1 MSEGYGEFYSLLRV
15 RGDED
20 GTAGWL
26 VISTKKNHI
35 LRLFLLSKK
44 QKQNYKNR
52 TNRTE
57 AKIEKCF
64 RSGKQETVFSIV

>member
-26 VISTKKNHI
+26 VISTKKNSHP
-35 LRLFLLSKK
+35 
-44 QKQNYKNR
+44 
-52 TNRTE
+52 
-57 AKIEKCF
+57 
-64 RSGKQETVFSIV
+64 SIVSSF